1 MEKKMRTE
9 TEQNM
14 SISQW
19 EDLCEGTYPGYGG
32 TETEVRAYAA
42 LTEVLDEASTRDV
55 ICLMG
60 DGALWGHS
68 EGQQHLPYEHD
79 QRITDLVKLLLHH
92 GWTPPQ
98 HLAYTSVELTSA
110 AMSPLAEEQL
120 DFGEAMT
127 ALALEAWSSE
137 RGGDEHDA
145 R

>member
-32 TETEVRAYAA
+32 TETEARAYAA
-42 LTEVLDEASTRDV
+42 LAEVLDEASTRDV

-98 HLAYTSVELTSA
+98 HLAYMSVEATSSEPA
-110 AMSPLAEEQL
+110 AMGNRIMPHEEEHL
-120 DFGEAMT
+120 DFGAAMI
-127 ALALEAWSSE
+127 ALRQDS
-137 RGGDEHDA
+137 
-145 R
+145 